1 MYKGIVKSTLALAG
15 ASLILLFGCTK
26 ASTSPYGA
34 TSAPPAASQPN
45 TVTMANVAFGPASI
59 TVSVGTTITWQN
71 NDGINHTST
80 SDTGVWDT
88 GTIPPGGSKTTMF
101 STAGTFPYHCTV
113 HPMMTGTV
121 IVK

>member
-1 MYKGIVKSTLALAG
+1 MKKSLLVSTL
-15 ASLILLFGCTK
+15 SIVIVPVLLVFGCTK

-34 TSAPPAASQPN
+34 TSAPPPVSQPN
-45 TVTMANVAFGPASI
+45 TVVMANIAFGPASI
-59 TVSVGTTITWQN
+59 TVSVGTVITWQN
-71 NDGINHTST
+71 NDGIAHTST

-88 GTIPPGGSKTTMF
+88 GSIPPGGSKTTTF
-101 STAGTFPYHCTV
+101 PAAGTFPYHCSV

>member
-1 MYKGIVKSTLALAG
+1 MQKRIFASCLALAC
-15 ASLILLFGCTK
+15 ASLILLSGCTK
-26 ASTSPYGA
+26 AGTSPYGA

-88 GTIPPGGSKTTMF
+88 GSIPPGGSKTTTF
-101 STAGTFPYHCTV
+101 NVAGTFPYHCTV

-121 IVK
+121 VVK

>member
-1 MYKGIVKSTLALAG
+1 MVKTIVTSSLAVACAAIIFL
-15 ASLILLFGCTK
+15 SGCSK

-59 TVSVGTTITWQN
+59 TVSVGTVITWQN
-71 NDGINHTST
+71 NDGISHTST
-80 SDTGVWDT
+80 SDTGIWDT
-88 GTIPPGGSKTTMF
+88 GTIPPGGSKTTAF
-101 STAGTFPYHCTV
+101 NTAGAFPYHCTV

>member
-1 MYKGIVKSTLALAG
+1 MYKSIVKSTLALAG

-45 TVTMANVAFGPASI
+45 TVTMSNVAFGPASI

-88 GTIPPGGSKTTMF
+88 GTIPPGGNKTTIF
-101 STAGTFPYHCTV
+101 NTAGTFPYHCTV